1 MHIPFVNLNNQHLSI
16 REELLRKV
24 ESIIDK
30 SNFILGEYV
39 SNFESDYSKF
49 SDSKFSVGVSNGTDA
64 LKICLRAL
72 DIRENDEVI
81 IPANTFHATALA
93 VVSVGAKPILVEPNS
108 GTYNI
113 DAKTILP
120 SISHKTKAIIP
131 VHLYG
136 NPCNMNEIMSL
147 AKEKS
152 LFVIED
158 NAQAQG
164 AIVCGK
170 KTGSFGDINA
180 TSFYPT
186 KNLGA
191 LGDAGAITTDNH
203 GLYDR
208 ALLLR
213 NLGSAQKNVHEIIG
227 QNARMDALQAAL
239 LSVKLRYLEQW
250 NQERITIADKYI
262 ERLKNHPEIILPN
275 KSLYGKHVFHLF
287 VIRTTKRN
295 LLQSFLAKKNIQ
307 TQIHYPTPIHL
318 QPAFKFLGYKKGNF
332 PITENLSE
340 TILSLP
346 LYIGMT
352 ENEIDYV
359 CECIIDFYK

>member
-1 MHIPFVNLNNQHLSI
+1 MRIPFVNLHKQNLSI
-16 REELLRKV
+16 QKELLQKA
-24 ESIIDK
+24 ESVIIESD
-30 SNFILGEYV
+30 FILGRHV
-39 SNFESDYSKF
+39 SDFESDYSKF
-49 SDSKFSVGVSNGTDA
+49 SDTKYSIGVSNGTDA
-64 LKICLRAL
+64 LKIAL
-72 DIRENDEVI
+72 QSLGIRGNDEVI

-93 VVSVGAKPILVEPNS
+93 VVLVGAKPVLVEPSLNS
-108 GTYNI
+108 YTI
-113 DAKTILP
+113 EAKDILP
-120 SISHKTKAIIP
+120 HISDKTKAIIP

-136 NPCNMNEIMSL
+136 NPCNMDEIML
-147 AKEKS
+147 FAKQNS

-164 AIVCGK
+164 ATVRGK

-191 LGDAGAITTDNH
+191 LGDAGAITTDNPD
-203 GLYDR
+203 LYNS

-213 NLGSAQKNVHEIIG
+213 NLGSSQKNAHEIIG
-227 QNARMDALQAAL
+227 QNARMDALQAAF
-239 LSVKLRYLEQW
+239 LSIKLPYLKQW
-250 NQERITIADKYI
+250 NQERIAIAEKYT
-262 ERLKNHPEIILPN
+262 ERLKNISEITLPN
-275 KSLYGKHVFHLF
+275 KGLCGEHVFHLF
-287 VIRTTKRN
+287 VIRAQKRD
-295 LLQSFLAKKNIQ
+295 LLQSFLAKKDIH

-318 QPAFKFLGYKKGNF
+318 QPAFKFLGHKKGDF
-332 PITENLSE
+332 PITETLSE

-359 CECIIDFYK
+359 CESIIDFYR